1 MADQSIVADFRRRR
15 ARVGAQTS
23 RRRAHDLL
31 RSGIRTGVVKDNLVE
46 ESLSTSLWS
55 SRNAVRDALHM
66 LVDEGLVTRQ
76 PRHGTVIVGRIAS
89 IPLQELMPPPT
100 GEPGEARVR
109 IEMLE
114 IRRVPMNGVLAAC
127 LSTEQDS
134 VLLTE
139 QCTWIDDEPVALR
152 TSYLDTELG
161 PEDAARRLHEIDATP
176 MPSAD
181 AFALF
186 FGVGNGAIESTI
198 EAIPGEHEACRILR
212 LPEGAPVLFRQSV
225 HRDIRGRSRLLVF
238 THYRGDRIALSSV
251 ADVGRPRWP
260 DLEGSEPA

>member
-31 RSGIRTGVVKDNLVE
+31 RSGIRTGVVKDHLVE
-46 ESLSTSLWS
+46 DSLSNSLWS

-66 LVDEGLVTRQ
+66 LVEEGIITRQ

-89 IPLQELMPPPT
+89 VPLQELMPPPT
-100 GEPGEARVR
+100 GGSGDVRVR
-109 IEMLE
+109 VESLE
-114 IRRVPMNGVLAAC
+114 TRRVPMNCVLAAS
-127 LSTEQDS
+127 LHTEQDS

-139 QCTWIDDEPVALR
+139 QCTWIDDEPVSLR
-152 TSYLDTELG
+152 TSYLDTDMG
-161 PEDAARRLHEIDATP
+161 PEEAARRLQEIDRTP
-176 MPSAD
+176 MPSSD
-181 AFALF
+181 AFELF

-198 EAIPGEHEACRILR
+198 EAVPGESEACRILG

-225 HRDIRGRSRLLVF
+225 HRDIHGRSRLLVF
-238 THYRGDRIALSSV
+238 THYRGDRIALSTV
-251 ADVGRPRWP
+251 ADVGGLGCQLPH
-260 DLEGSEPA
+260 GGGPA